1 VHPNPGKLRRGWRGG
16 SRRVFE
22 QFVWLGVGSVKAAL
36 SRPTHQRVTHT
47 VGRMV
52 NLTLNRINCSVR
64 SLVNRE
70 ASHYEQAKKSI
81 IVSLGGFTKRW
92 ASQISQLALG
102 AGIETNRQHGE
113 IEMTTLPAK
122 TSPLVRARVA
132 GALYLM
138 ANIFAPFTLLYLPS
152 LFIVRG
158 DAAATA
164 SNIIASESLFRLGI
178 VGNLFTFIANIFL
191 ALALYQLLKVV
202 NKNMASLMV
211 ILFLVGVPI
220 AMLNEVP
227 QLAVLRLL
235 SGADYLKAYPT
246 DQLQALAYLLLGLH
260 DQGLLIAHI
269 FFGLWLLPM
278 GYLVFKSGFIP
289 KIVGVL
295 LVIAGVGYVI
305 QSFAAFLGYNMNI
318 IVFTGLGELV
328 FLLWLLIKGVNVEQ
342 WRKHT
347 PASA

>member
-1 VHPNPGKLRRGWRGG
+1 
-16 SRRVFE
+16 
-22 QFVWLGVGSVKAAL
+22 
-36 SRPTHQRVTHT
+36 
-47 VGRMV
+47 
-52 NLTLNRINCSVR
+52 
-64 SLVNRE
+64 
-70 ASHYEQAKKSI
+70 
-81 IVSLGGFTKRW
+81 
-92 ASQISQLALG
+92 
-102 AGIETNRQHGE
+102 
-113 IEMTTLPAK
+113 MTTRTAE

-164 SNIIASESLFRLGI
+164 ANIIASESLFRLGI

-211 ILFLVGVPI
+211 MLFLVGVPI

-235 SGADYLKAYPT
+235 SGADYLKAYLP

-289 KIVGVL
+289 KFVGVL
-295 LVIAGVGYVI
+295 LVVAGVGYVI
-305 QSFAAFLGYNMNI
+305 QSFTAFLGYNMNI

-342 WRKHT
+342 WRKHAL
-347 PASA
+347 ASV